1 MRSTITNYSRLIL
14 LIFIFIFCLS
24 GCSKQNINT
33 EITKVT
39 NSSVSQT
46 EEPTPQPTQIDPKV
60 NIDDLLLARSPYG
73 KFLLLKRTDNNS
85 TLKEFF
91 TNIEILLYNDSNFTS
106 RTNVNTLQSD
116 NNSFYCFNTKYN
128 LVNFEEYIS
137 LEEKNKIDTLSELK
151 RLYMKLN
158 NIHDLDSND
167 TEDSIS
173 ELNIDLSKIIT
184 LKSYS
189 NEIIFLNYVP
199 NANETT
205 EYFTNT
211 RLKLYTNSKCDTL
224 LQSDDLIPGK
234 KLYFNG
240 KYYTSVDITQYLDL
254 NNVFDNH
261 TSYTDLVNAYFKANK
276 LDYTPKT
283 SQIKVVN
290 KDTDKY
296 VKVEN
301 LIVLEGNNKSLHFV
315 EYDENT
321 NTAKDIF
328 TNCTVPFLFQDKEV
342 DLFEVIGGKNI
353 FYNGTKCVSTNILNY
368 INPNDIEDGYVL
380 VEKLHEVYTK
390 TNERFLITST
400 ISTDEYENE
409 DYSEISL
416 DCLIVLE
423 DSNNNII
430 FVQTQDNSNF
440 ATDIINGNE
449 ITFFTNNKQTETI
462 NAREVIGGKR
472 VYYEKHI
479 YHSVNIFKYIDVNS
493 IKDHSITM
501 HELLIANKRANN

>member
-184 LKSYS
+184 LKK
-189 NEIIFLNYVP
+189 IKFVML
-199 NANETT
+199 
-205 EYFTNT
+205 F
-211 RLKLYTNSKCDTL
+211 C
-224 LQSDDLIPGK
+224 K
-234 KLYFNG
+234 K
-240 KYYTSVDITQYLDL
+240 
-254 NNVFDNH
+254 
-261 TSYTDLVNAYFKANK
+261 
-276 LDYTPKT
+276 
-283 SQIKVVN
+283 
-290 KDTDKY
+290 
-296 VKVEN
+296 
-301 LIVLEGNNKSLHFV
+301 
-315 EYDENT
+315 
-321 NTAKDIF
+321 
-328 TNCTVPFLFQDKEV
+328 
-342 DLFEVIGGKNI
+342 
-353 FYNGTKCVSTNILNY
+353 
-368 INPNDIEDGYVL
+368 
-380 VEKLHEVYTK
+380 
-390 TNERFLITST
+390 
-400 ISTDEYENE
+400 
-409 DYSEISL
+409 
-416 DCLIVLE
+416 
-423 DSNNNII
+423 
-430 FVQTQDNSNF
+430 
-440 ATDIINGNE
+440 
-449 ITFFTNNKQTETI
+449 
-462 NAREVIGGKR
+462 
-472 VYYEKHI
+472 
-479 YHSVNIFKYIDVNS
+479 
-493 IKDHSITM
+493 
-501 HELLIANKRANN
+501 